1 MVTSPN
7 IYHFSETF
15 TSVTFAEM
23 EVRFPVSR
31 EVRAADCWKG
41 NEDCYYVMADW
52 FHVAAMAGVLFLEG

>member
-1 MVTSPN
+1 
-7 IYHFSETF
+7 
-15 TSVTFAEM
+15 M